1 MDLSWMQWPAM
12 VMNVLSVWLLTS
24 RSKRKRHVGF
34 LLSLLSNALW
44 IVWGWYVQ
52 AFAILVLQIAL
63 ATINIR
69 GVNKTD

>member
-12 VMNVLSVWLLTS
+12 VMNVLSVSLLTS
-24 RSKRKRHVGF
+24 RSKRKRHAGF
-34 LLSLLSNALW
+34 LLSLLSNVLW

-52 AFAILVLQIAL
+52 ALAILVLQIAL